1 MNLKNPVQLVTS
13 RDIEPKEVR
22 EAVES
27 YFQDEIRSSDNY
39 IRFYPIVSSVSEKED
54 KVFARLFNKWLIDEG
69 YYIDADNEFFH
80 ILVRI
85 DW

>member
-54 KVFARLFNKWLIDEG
+54 KVFARLFNK
-69 YYIDADNEFFH
+69 
-80 ILVRI
+80 
-85 DW
+85 